1 MLDHASTESLR
12 EVSSLTFKLFNL
24 RKIEKISNE
33 MLTMSH
39 CHLLQLL
46 ISLLCVH
53 MLKIK

>member
-24 RKIEKISNE
+24 RKIVNISFE
-33 MLTMSH
+33 IFSMSH

>member
-53 MLKIK
+53 RLKIK